1 MIHNAEMPT
10 TVLAVDDSPETLRFL
25 VDALDG
31 AGITVLVAS
40 SGPAALQSLQNAT
53 PDVIL
58 LDAVMPG
65 MDGFEVCR
73 SIKTDPRFLHVP
85 VIFMTGLSETQH
97 VVEGFKAGGVDYV
110 TKPIIAD
117 EIIARILVHGKNAR
131 AVRHAGLALEAA
143 GRALLAAD
151 KDGHILWATARAKTE
166 LTVVAAH
173 AEGGALLPDDII
185 SWLKE
190 RAADA
195 SASGEK
201 TSVSSGLK
209 FSFLA
214 PLSPVETLLSVKRS
228 KDTDE
233 KAVLRERHG
242 LTQREAEVLLWLAGG
257 KSNRDIGEILS
268 LSSRT
273 IDKYLE
279 QIYTK
284 LGVENRTSAA
294 AIALATLNEAS
305 A

>member
-40 SGPAALQSLQNAT
+40 SGPAALQSLQNAM

-73 SIKTDPRFLHVP
+73 RIKKDPRFLHLP

-117 EIIARILVHGKNAR
+117 EIVARILVHGKNGR
-131 AVRHAGLALEAA
+131 AARHAGLALEAA
-143 GRALLAAD
+143 GRAIFAAD
-151 KDGHILWATARAKTE
+151 RDGHILWATAKAKTE
-166 LTVVAAH
+166 LTAIAAH
-173 AEGGALLPDDII
+173 AEGGASLPDDVT

-190 RAADA
+190 RAAGVAA
-195 SASGEK
+195 STEK
-201 TSVSSGLK
+201 TSAPTGLK
-209 FSFLA
+209 FAFLA
-214 PLSPVETLLSVKRS
+214 PLSPTEALLSVKKS
-228 KDTDE
+228 SGAGE
-233 KAVLRERHG
+233 IVVLRERHG

-279 QIYTK
+279 QIYAK

-294 AIALATLNEAS
+294 AIALATLNESS

>member
-1 MIHNAEMPT
+1 MIHSAKAST

-25 VDALDG
+25 VDALDS

-40 SGPAALQSLQNAT
+40 SGQAALQSLET
-53 PDVIL
+53 EIPDVIL

-65 MDGFEVCR
+65 MGGFETCR
-73 SIKTDPRFLHVP
+73 SIKKDPRFSHLP
-85 VIFMTGLSETQH
+85 VIFMTGLSETEH

-117 EIIARILVHGKNAR
+117 EIIARIFVHGRNAR

-151 KDGHILWATARAKTE
+151 TEGQILWATAKAKTE
-166 LTVVAAH
+166 LTAIASH
-173 AEGGALLPDDII
+173 MEGGASLPSDVIG
-185 SWLKE
+185 WLIEKTTGLVSPE
-190 RAADA
+190 
-195 SASGEK
+195 EK
-201 TSVSSGLK
+201 TSLPSGLK
-209 FSFLA
+209 FTFLA
-214 PLSPVETLLSVKRS
+214 SLSPAEALLAVRS
-228 KDTDE
+228 PKEADP
-233 KAVLRERHG
+233 KAVLRERHS

-257 KSNRDIGEILS
+257 KSNRDIGEILG
-268 LSSRT
+268 LSFRT

-279 QIYTK
+279 QIYAK

-294 AIALATLNEAS
+294 AIALATLNELS